1 MSLSL
6 KRMEST
12 ALRELSI
19 ILNREAKNELLKHIT
34 ITGCDLSN
42 DLSYCKI
49 YFTKV

>member
-19 ILNREAKNELLKHIT
+19 ILNREAKNELLKHVT
-34 ITGCDLSN
+34 ITEVRIMIIKKRLMN
-42 DLSYCKI
+42 LMVI
-49 YFTKV
+49 